1 MTLNTNSPNNN
12 MKHDLTKDRMY
23 GCLYGQAVGNALGIL
38 TEFMNKRQLA
48 RNYPNGL
55 RHYKN
60 DIGVWEDDDTNQ
72 MLCILDELVE
82 NGEIIPK
89 SLAKR
94 FLNWLETDG
103 RGCGHLVYRTLISQN
118 YINDPYNAAYES
130 WERMNRDAAP
140 NGALMRTSVIGL
152 LPENVVENTQR
163 ACKVTHY
170 DPRCIGSCVIATEI
184 IHNLVWNNREL
195 TLDEI
200 KAIGRK
206 YDDRIEEWIEL
217 AYQCCNTSL
226 LDLTEP
232 HSIGYTLRSLAA
244 ALWCYFHAADFE
256 SGLIAI
262 VNEGGD
268 ADTNAAI
275 ACSILGAKFGYNEIP
290 RYYIE
295 NLQNGELYRRKIEKF
310 INKIS
315 IK

>member
-1 MTLNTNSPNNN
+1 MENN
-12 MKHDLTKDRMY
+12 LIKDRMY

-38 TEFMNKRQLA
+38 TEFMNKKQVA
-48 RNYPNGL
+48 RNFPDGL

-60 DIGVWEDDDTNQ
+60 DIGIWEDDDTNQ

-82 NGEIIPK
+82 NGEIIPQG
-89 SLAKR
+89 LAKR
-94 FLNWLETDG
+94 LLNWLETDG

-118 YINDPYNAAYES
+118 YINDPYNAAFES

-152 LPENVVENTQR
+152 LPENVVENTER

-170 DPRCIGSCVIATEI
+170 DPRCIGSSVIATEI
-184 IHNLVWNNREL
+184 IHKLVWNDHEL
-195 TLDEI
+195 PLEDI
-200 KAIGRK
+200 KSIGRK
-206 YDDRIEEWIEL
+206 YDDRIEEWIDLSYRGNNISILEL
-217 AYQCCNTSL
+217 AA
-226 LDLTEP
+226 P
-232 HSIGYTLRSLAA
+232 RSIGYTLRSLAA
-244 ALWCYFHAADFE
+244 ALWCYFHAPDFE

-275 ACSILGAKFGYNEIP
+275 ACSILGAKFGYNGIP

-295 NLQNGELYRRKIEKF
+295 NLQKGDLYRNKIDGL
-310 INKIS
+310 INKICP
-315 IK
+315 K

>member
-1 MTLNTNSPNNN
+1 MGNALI
-12 MKHDLTKDRMY
+12 KDRMY

-38 TEFMNKRQLA
+38 TEFMNKRQVA
-48 RNYPNGL
+48 RNFPDGL

-82 NGEIIPK
+82 NGEIVPQG
-89 SLAKR
+89 LAKR
-94 FLNWLETDG
+94 LLNWLETDG
-103 RGCGHLVYRTLISQN
+103 RGCGHLVYQVLNHRNFLD
-118 YINDPYNAAYES
+118 DPFVAAQDR
-130 WERMNRDAAP
+130 WELNHCKAAP

-152 LPENVVENTQR
+152 LPENVVENTER
-163 ACKVTHY
+163 ACKITHY

-184 IHNLVWNNREL
+184 IHNLLWNNREL

-206 YDDRIEEWIEL
+206 YDNRIDEWIDL
-217 AYQCCNTSL
+217 AYQCNNTSS
-226 LDLTEP
+226 LDLTES
-232 HSIGYTLRSLAA
+232 HSIGYTLRTLAA
-244 ALWCYFHAADFE
+244 VLWCYFHAPDFE

-275 ACSILGAKFGYNEIP
+275 ACAILGAKFGSCAIP
-290 RYYIE
+290 SYYID
-295 NLQNGELYRRKIEKF
+295 NLQNGELYRNKIDRL
-310 INKIS
+310 INKICP
-315 IK
+315 K